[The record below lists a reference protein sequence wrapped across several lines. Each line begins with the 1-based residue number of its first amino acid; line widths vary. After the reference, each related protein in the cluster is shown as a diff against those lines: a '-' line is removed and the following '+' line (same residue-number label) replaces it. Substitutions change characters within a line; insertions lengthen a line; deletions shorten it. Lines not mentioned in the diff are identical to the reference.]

1 MFDEE
6 PNENTCSICSKEYTE
21 GHCLDCEGR
30 IEELKNSKDYSKLM
44 EISTYSEFDVERY
57 MAIISVAQLAEKES
71 DKVIIDK
78 ITNFL
83 CDMVSLNKYPNKT
96 FFGGTFIES
105 FGPLGFI
112 EAGTFSYAT
121 SLFFF
126 LPQWN
131 KMFSKSNSVD
141 ALHRIVQQTDNSEV
155 KLNCATALMRLEDE
169 RSIDLFEEL
178 SRLEDYRYRVH
189 SLIALG
195 MIWDLWAGID
205 TEISTEIEEGESD
218 KTEWIALQKDRRL
231 KIIIEAMTPVVI
243 QGMASSGWQTEIH
256 WAGALSLGYL
266 KDRRAFPI
274 LESLFEKYESEWL
287 CDHIVLSMGR
297 MKDPRAGTYIKKFI
311 SRVNDDDSEDDMATN
326 MVKMMRG
333 IDSESNAQKA
343 AEMLENL
350 DGQYPSVEDSYHID
364 FSVLDGAQFVN
375 TGGPLQDMFE
385 GSVSGVPGFQDFLAQ
400 SDDEDED
407 DDEVY
412 YAYDCDCGTVSKIN
426 GGALLSYADDD
437 MMYECDGCECD
448 INPSFGWYPIL
459 LDEYIA

>member
-6 PNENTCSICSKEYTE
+6 PDENTCTICSKEYTE
-21 GHCLDCEGR
+21 GHCLDCEDR
-30 IEELKNSKDYSKLM
+30 IEELKKSKDYSKLM

-57 MAIISVAQLAEKES
+57 MAIMSVAQLAEKES
-71 DKVIIDK
+71 DKEIIDK

-83 CDMVSLNKYPNKT
+83 CDMVFLNKYPNKT
-96 FFGGTFIES
+96 LFGEIES
-105 FGPLGFI
+105 FGSLGFI

-126 LPQWN
+126 LPHWN

-169 RSIDLFEEL
+169 RCIDLFEDI
-178 SRLEDYRYRVH
+178 SRLEDYRYRAH
-189 SLIALG
+189 SLMALG

-205 TEISTEIEEGESD
+205 AEMSTEIEEGEFD
-218 KTEWIALQKDRRL
+218 KIEWIALQKDRRL

-243 QGMASSGWQTEIH
+243 QGWASSGWQTEIH
-256 WAGALSLGYL
+256 WAGAMSLGYL
-266 KDRRAFPI
+266 KDKLAFPI
-274 LESLFEKYESEWL
+274 LESLFDKYEKQWL
-287 CDHIVLSMGR
+287 WDEIVLAMGR
-297 MKDPRAGTYIKKFI
+297 LKDPRAEPYIKKFV
-311 SRVNDDDSEDDMATN
+311 SHVSDDDTEEDMAAN

-333 IDSESNAQKA
+333 IDSDSNAQEA

-350 DGQYPSVEDSYHID
+350 DDQYPSVEDSYHID

-375 TGGPLQDMFE
+375 SGGPLQDMFE
-385 GSVSGVPGFQDFLAQ
+385 GNVPGVPGFQDFIAQ
-400 SDDEDED
+400 SDDD
-407 DDEVY
+407 DDDDGDDDVY
-412 YAYDCDCGTVSKIN
+412 YAYDCDCGAVSKIN
-426 GGALLSYADDD
+426 GGTMQAYIDDD
-437 MMYECDGCECD
+437 MMYECDDCECD
-448 INPSFGWYPIL
+448 IDPSFGWYPIS